1 MAFAYTEKVAIPQP
15 PVMEEIILLQLTKDE
30 AETLLLVSRKIG
42 GHPSGRRG
50 YMDNIL
56 QALDRAGVKRIGVD
70 HRGHMVHP
78 FANIGSITL
87 PNES

>member
-42 GHPSGRRG
+42 GHPPVGEV
-50 YMDNIL
+50 IW
-56 QALDRAGVKRIGVD
+56 
-70 HRGHMVHP
+70 
-78 FANIGSITL
+78 ITSYK
-87 PNES
+87 P